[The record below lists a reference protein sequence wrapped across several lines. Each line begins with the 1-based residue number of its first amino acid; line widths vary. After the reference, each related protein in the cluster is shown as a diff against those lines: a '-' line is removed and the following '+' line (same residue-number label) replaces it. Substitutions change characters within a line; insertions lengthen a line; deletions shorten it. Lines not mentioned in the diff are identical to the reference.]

1 MSVRLA
7 CAAILLASPAAA
19 AEPGIWKAC
28 RIDTVSV
35 CGVTGCSARKPAIS
49 IFVSDYIDRGTER
62 AAYYRCGV
70 RLSNCDRYPALAY
83 RTGDYLVF
91 SLPQRS
97 VFAKLG
103 TDDRITDVAALGD
116 DVLVS
121 RGTCTT
127 AVPPPAAALRSQ

>member
-1 MSVRLA
+1 MSE
-7 CAAILLASPAAA
+7 C
-19 AEPGIWKAC
+19 
-28 RIDTVSV
+28 SV
-35 CGVTGCSARKPAIS
+35 AGCSARKPTIS
-49 IFVSDYIDRGTER
+49 IYLSDYIDRGTER

-83 RTGDYLVF
+83 RTGNYLVF

-103 TDDRITDVAALGD
+103 TDDRIIDVAALGE

-121 RGTCTT
+121 RGTCTSS
-127 AVPPPAAALRSQ
+127 APPPAASLRSQ

>member
-1 MSVRLA
+1 MSE
-7 CAAILLASPAAA
+7 CSPA
-19 AEPGIWKAC
+19 
-28 RIDTVSV
+28 
-35 CGVTGCSARKPAIS
+35 GCSARKPTIS
-49 IFVSDYIDRGTER
+49 IFVSDFVDRGIER

-70 RLSNCDRYPALAY
+70 RLSNCDRYTALAY
-83 RTGDYLVF
+83 RTGEFMIF

-121 RGTCTT
+121 RGTCAT
-127 AVPPPAAALRSQ
+127 AVPPPAASLRSQ